1 MGVLKRKR
9 PKAKRK
15 RKKWLRIKH
24 KLENKVQ
31 KFLKRGII
39 LIVSSVFLLCAS
51 LYTTYYEKTNL
62 SSVDST
68 VIAQTYFIT
77 NEVNTQLHAL
87 QNGEDVKDSKEKL
100 MELSSLLAS
109 YGSSTASNSLSKDG
123 QQLLNRY
130 YVQLREFGTNLYS
143 LKVEQLSDSD
153 TIEAYVADINKIKE
167 TQKKVFTRFKINEQ
181 ALKQKK

>member
-1 MGVLKRKR
+1 M
-9 PKAKRK
+9 
-15 RKKWLRIKH
+15 
-24 KLENKVQ
+24 ENKVQ